1 MPYKAPRTHGALIP
15 GPGGQE
21 LAPAGASSTAGL
33 ILTLHSFLPSFLL
46 LALSWI
52 LPHRLLTPG
61 GQSTPQVCRM
71 LEGKGSSRTPHA
83 HLQAPIPGSAGRASP
98 GWEREDPTTNVL
110 K

>member
-1 MPYKAPRTHGALIP
+1 MPYKAPWTHGALIP
-15 GPGGQE
+15 GPGGWE

-52 LPHRLLTPG
+52 LPHCLLTPG
-61 GQSTPQVCRM
+61 GKALPRSAGCWK
-71 LEGKGSSRTPHA
+71 GKAPAGPPHA
-83 HLQAPIPGSAGRASP
+83 HLQAPIPGSAGRGSP